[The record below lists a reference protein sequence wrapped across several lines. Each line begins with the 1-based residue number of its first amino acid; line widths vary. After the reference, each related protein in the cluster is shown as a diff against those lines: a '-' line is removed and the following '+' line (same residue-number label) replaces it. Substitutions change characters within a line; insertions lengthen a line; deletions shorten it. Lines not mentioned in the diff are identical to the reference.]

1 MDLPITDEE
10 LNTII
15 KAMSLGGDASLYHKL
30 KLIKELKDQGLPY
43 KKNSKRKIR
52 SGCMMKNLIQVK
64 YYFKEHPKT
73 ALSIYLK
80 TQEQVEAFK
89 TKHPDYVYITENN

>member
-30 KLIKELKDQGLPY
+30 KLVIELKDEGLPY
-43 KKNSKRKIR
+43 KKILKE
-52 SGCMMKNLIQVK
+52 K
-64 YYFKEHPKT
+64 YGVV
-73 ALSIYLK
+73 A
-80 TQEQVEAFK
+80 
-89 TKHPDYVYITENN
+89 